1 MLTLDE
7 QRRVIWL
14 RFGSLDSMERRWH
27 SATEVKKMTG
37 VSLSN
42 QHKLIKRWL
51 ERNCRVIS
59 LLCLG
64 VLSTGIAYVLNYQV
78 LGEAGASVASAVT
91 YITPVVAVFVG
102 VLFLGETLTW
112 FEPVGALVVLVGVA
126 MSQGRLRR
134 RKPVKIGD
142 T

>member
-27 SATEVKKMTG
+27 SAAEVKEMTG
-37 VSLSN
+37 VSYSN

-59 LLCLG
+59 LLCLRG
-64 VLSTGIAYVLNYQV
+64 SKIKIPEDVRAHIASPQQLLMQRH
-78 LGEAGASVASAVT
+78 
-91 YITPVVAVFVG
+91 
-102 VLFLGETLTW
+102 
-112 FEPVGALVVLVGVA
+112 
-126 MSQGRLRR
+126 MSLE
-134 RKPVKIGD
+134 
-142 T
+142 